1 MTLAINVRVP
11 RSEFE
16 VDVDLAIDATT
27 TLVGASGSG
36 KSTVLRAVAGVEPV
50 LSGVVEIDEQVWLSG
65 RKRLPTTLRS
75 VGYLGQRDG
84 LFPHLSATDNVAF
97 PLRVDGVGTK
107 ARRHRAND
115 LLERLDVAALATRQ
129 PHELSG
135 GQRRR
140 VALAR
145 ALAAPRAL
153 FLLDEPLA
161 GLDERSALLATDF
174 IADQLSEFN
183 AIGLIAMH
191 DAAPM
196 REIATRAVRLERGR
210 VIDDVSVPTA
220 AQRARASARV
230 RQSIGGRRLDCREGS
245 R

>member
-1 MTLAINVRVP
+1 MTIAVKIRVP

-16 VDVDLAIDATT
+16 VDVDLAIDRTS

-36 KSTVLRAVAGVEPV
+36 KSTVLRAIAGVETQATG
-50 LSGVVEIDEQVWLSG
+50 LIGVNDERWLSG
-65 RKRLPTTLRS
+65 SKYVPSALRS

-84 LFPHLSATDNVAF
+84 LFPHLTAEDNVAF
-97 PLRVDGVGTK
+97 PLRADGL
-107 ARRHRAND
+107 ARLPRRRHAGE
-115 LLERLDVAALATRQ
+115 LLERLGLAELRARR

-145 ALAAPRAL
+145 ALAAPRDV

-161 GLDERSALLATDF
+161 ALDDRTAVLVSDF
-174 IADQLSEFN
+174 IADQLTDLS
-183 AIGLIAMH
+183 AIGIVAMH
-191 DAAPM
+191 AAEDA
-196 REIATRAVRLERGR
+196 IDFSGRAIRLERGR
-210 VIDDVSVPTA
+210 VTDDFSVPVVA
-220 AQRARASARV
+220 PRVRGSARV
-230 RQSIGGRRLDCREGS
+230 RQSIGGRQLDCREGS